1 MCVIAVKE
9 SGVSA
14 FPEAKMKAMFN
25 HNSDGAG
32 FAYVLDEKVFVEKGL
47 MSYNTFERAYA
58 LLEKRI
64 KQAGKELSLIH
75 I

>member
-14 FPEAKMKAMFN
+14 FPESKMKAMFN

-47 MSYNTFERAYA
+47 MSYNSFEKGICTFGEAY
-58 LLEKRI
+58 KTSR
-64 KQAGKELSLIH
+64 
-75 I
+75 

>member
-14 FPEAKMKAMFN
+14 FPEAKMKAMFR

-32 FAYVLDEKVFVEKGL
+32 FAYVLDNKVFVEKGL
-47 MSYNTFERAYA
+47 MEYKDFERAYA
-58 LLEKRI
+58 ML
-64 KQAGKELSLIH
+64 
-75 I
+75 